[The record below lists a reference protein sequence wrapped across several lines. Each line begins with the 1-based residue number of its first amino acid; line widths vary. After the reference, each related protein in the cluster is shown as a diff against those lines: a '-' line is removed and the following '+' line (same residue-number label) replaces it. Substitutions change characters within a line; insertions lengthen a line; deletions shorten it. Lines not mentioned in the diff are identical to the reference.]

1 MCFDMQNIRFGEM
14 ESKALFALEEREA
27 GIITLGQLAAM
38 LRLTHVQAWGLA
50 SRLVRKHRLIRLKR
64 GTYLFAPMKAGP
76 KGEWSEDALGAVPKL
91 MEGREYYVGFW
102 AALSHYGLTEQIPLN
117 IQLVTRGQQRHF
129 RALQTSFEFV
139 QVRRLGEWKME
150 KIGAHDVKMATV
162 EQLILDCLSMPEKC
176 GGVKMA
182 CQAIWTAQEKV
193 DWKKLETLA
202 SKSNDAVRR
211 RLGYVCELLNVRK
224 MKPGRLAG
232 WRWLDPSAKK
242 QALAKSEKW
251 GLVLNVG
258 AEQLMEWRET

>member
-1 MCFDMQNIRFGEM
+1 MQNIRFGEM

-182 CQAIWTAQEKV
+182 CQAMVGFRARRQE
-193 DWKKLETLA
+193 LPLRQCGRNLRE
-202 SKSNDAVRR
+202 R
-211 RLGYVCELLNVRK
+211 RLLQSRVPDFAAAALPD
-224 MKPGRLAG
+224 PGSGGRVARCHAFAARDRLPHG
-232 WRWLDPSAKK
+232 RP
-242 QALAKSEKW
+242 
-251 GLVLNVG
+251 
-258 AEQLMEWRET
+258 R